1 MADREKLIELQEKWF
16 SCDDRA
22 DLEKFAEFLIAN
34 GVVVQRHGKW
44 IPIIKEPTALRDYA
58 ILDCYKCSECGRYE
72 EKEEPYCHCGA
83 KMDGD

>member
-34 GVVVQRHGKW
+34 GVTVQRHGKW
-44 IPIIKEPTALRDYA
+44 IMETWLLHKV
-58 ILDCYKCSECGRYE
+58 CCSECGGCTHGE
-72 EKEEPYCHCGA
+72 SPYCPNCGA